1 MNLNKLDTLKNIID
15 NLESNLNKS
24 FIPHIDN
31 IPNIEAKGIY
41 FWFMKQS
48 AYNALNKFVPVTSI
62 EPTCTKTING
72 EKYDLVYL
80 GTAGVRNN
88 SNGINNGNLYKRLKW
103 HLDLNKSTSSLC
115 SGSMSTF
122 RRTLGALISNDLINE
137 NTQDKIDKFIKNNF
151 IIYYI
156 GYPGTFAQVK
166 DIVNN
171 DESILINLIRPIF
184 NLDKNPNALNS
195 MNITNQIKKRRQ
207 LVENNSKKRWCN
219 EKPKAKTKN
228 MISKPIKLQNSNS
241 KGTDYENCI
250 EFQLARNQNIATIA
264 NGISNLHVGP
274 CSIEL
279 FYKNSNDVRLYI
291 NNGKR
296 NIRTKNRTISE
307 YFNSPDT
314 KNGNIPKWQIVLNE
328 MNEPKRIIEE
338 ITVRVCS
345 NGNTTESLNIT
356 INKKSSKNKKT
367 NKKDNSTFNQ
377 KNEFTKLLNSL
388 NLDKLK
394 NDKRPKLLIIP
405 CSKSKKVGGNNEFYS
420 MFNLNPSRENSIHLY
435 NDLLNNNPNYFE
447 NEKRV
452 NINDVNSNYF
462 NSAFNLNLCMRA
474 IDRYD
479 SGKSA
484 FYSNYG
490 LKNIYLQKI
499 NNNKLHLLII
509 SGLYGLLN
517 YEDFIP
523 DYHFQMSK
531 NPNWKNSLDFSIHNA
546 VKEYINQNNIPDENV
561 FYSLANNEYRKALKP
576 NKNWKLLWLNNKSG
590 SPKNSAKFIAQ
601 EFLPRL

>member
-1 MNLNKLDTLKNIID
+1 
-15 NLESNLNKS
+15 
-24 FIPHIDN
+24 
-31 IPNIEAKGIY
+31 
-41 FWFMKQS
+41 MK
-48 AYNALNKFVPVTSI
+48 
-62 EPTCTKTING
+62 
-72 EKYDLVYL
+72 
-80 GTAGVRNN
+80 
-88 SNGINNGNLYKRLKW
+88 
-103 HLDLNKSTSSLC
+103 
-115 SGSMSTF
+115 
-122 RRTLGALISNDLINE
+122 DLINS
-137 NTQDKIDKFIKNNF
+137 IIKNQVNKYFEFELTEGNSVKKLKKATKLVPNLSGIYLVFSEGLNESTHLNF
-151 IIYYI
+151 KISNKNYSLLYYGKAGGKTNSGRVIVQGLNSRINNVVSDSKRGMKDVKRAKYWNEIMLEFGIEKLYVVFHIHDAPQQLENIIYDYLDSNNLE
-156 GYPGTFAQVK
+156 YPLMNKKRGRLSK
-166 DIVNN
+166 KNKSEILKKN
-171 DESILINLIRPIF
+171 DNVSVSTKIS
-184 NLDKNPNALNS
+184 K
-195 MNITNQIKKRRQ
+195 QIKK
-207 LVENNSKKRWCN
+207 
-219 EKPKAKTKN
+219 TKN
-228 MISKPIKLQNSNS
+228 LISKPIKLQNSNS
-241 KGTDYENCI
+241 KESVYGSCV

-314 KNGNIPKWQIVLNE
+314 KNGNIPKWQIVQNE
-328 MNEPKRIIEE
+328 MNEPNRKIEE

-345 NGNTTESLNIT
+345 NVNTTESSNIT
-356 INKKSSKNKKT
+356 INKKSSKSKKT

-394 NDKRPKLLIIP
+394 NDNRPKLLIIS